1 MALKKGS
8 KFAKGYA
15 TVIDDEGVN
24 YREIADIMSEIG
36 FVMNHS
42 SARNYVLR
50 VMTKFVEAFDDEW
63 DLKLSTDRV
72 KAVAASPQ
80 FQNVISDLLHNLEA
94 TRKEEVN
101 Y

>member
-8 KFAKGYA
+8 KFPKGYA
-15 TVIDDEGVN
+15 TVIEDEGIN

-36 FVMNHS
+36 FIMNHS

-50 VMTKFVEAFDDEW
+50 VMTKFVKEFDKEWSLNLTDERIR
-63 DLKLSTDRV
+63 L
-72 KAVAASPQ
+72 VASSPQ

-94 TRKEEVN
+94 VRKN
-101 Y
+101 PSSI

>member
-8 KFAKGYA
+8 KFTKGYA
-15 TVIDDEGVN
+15 TVIEDDGVN

-50 VMTKFVEAFDDEW
+50 VMTKFAEEFAKEW
-63 DLKLSTDRV
+63 DIDITDENI
-72 KAVAASPQ
+72 KSIAASPQ
-80 FQNVISDLLHNLEA
+80 FQNVIADLLHNLEI
-94 TRKEEVN
+94 TDK
-101 Y
+101 

>member
-1 MALKKGS
+1 MNKKKS
-8 KFAKGYA
+8 DTNKGYA
-15 TVIDDEGVN
+15 TVLEDEGVN

-63 DLKLSTDRV
+63 DLELSDEKIRV
-72 KAVAASPQ
+72 VAASPQ
-80 FQNVISDLLHNLEA
+80 FQNVISDLLHNL
-94 TRKEEVN
+94 
-101 Y
+101 

>member
-8 KFAKGYA
+8 KFTKGYA
-15 TVIDDEGVN
+15 TVIDEDGVN

-50 VMTKFVEAFDDEW
+50 VMAKFVDAFDKEW
-63 DLKLSTDRV
+63 DLGLSSERARV
-72 KAVAASPQ
+72 VASSPQ

-94 TRKEEVN
+94 TRKQEN
-101 Y
+101 F

>member
-1 MALKKGS
+1 MLKKGS
-8 KFAKGYA
+8 KLNKGYA

-42 SARNYVLR
+42 SARNYVIR
-50 VMTKFVEAFDDEW
+50 IMTKFAEEFVKEWNVNMSDEKI
-63 DLKLSTDRV
+63 KLIAS
-72 KAVAASPQ
+72 SPQ

-94 TRKEEVN
+94 ARK
-101 Y
+101 